1 MFGDIEVK
9 KNAFHKSKHPID
21 INEVNIGKVV
31 ISNKVSCGTKRFLR
45 PFWMHR

>member
-31 ISNKVSCGTKRFLR
+31 ISDKVLCGTKKF
-45 PFWMHR
+45 